1 MRKVPITSPVLHC
14 LFTKVNPRMLRPF
27 FSRNAKPF
35 FFKFCQIR
43 FLLPNV
49 IFIFQSTDESDCDRG
64 FEESLELILKT
75 IEDQGPFDGLM
86 GFSQGAC
93 LAAILC
99 LRLQQ
104 EKQAHFKFCMLF
116 APFMSPCSKHRG
128 YYNENEKVPFFKKY
142 SFHDIIQFS
151 LF

>member
-1 MRKVPITSPVLHC
+1 MNVLP
-14 LFTKVNPRMLRPF
+14 N
-27 FSRNAKPF
+27 
-35 FFKFCQIR
+35 
-43 FLLPNV
+43 LPNV

-128 YYNENEKVPFFKKY
+128 YYNENEKVFLFFVKN
-142 SFHDIIQFS
+142 S
-151 LF
+151 

>member
-1 MRKVPITSPVLHC
+1 MMRKVPITSTVLHC
-14 LFTKVNPRMLRPF
+14 LFSKVNPRKLRPF
-27 FSRNAKPF
+27 FKRKTLFFVSFLRFAFVKRNYF
-35 FFKFCQIR
+35 
-43 FLLPNV
+43 
-49 IFIFQSTDESDCDRG
+49 FQSTDESDCDRG

-104 EKQAHFKFCMLF
+104 EKRAHFKFCMLF

-128 YYNENEKVPFFKKY
+128 YYNEDEKVF
-142 SFHDIIQFS
+142 
-151 LF
+151 L

>member
-1 MRKVPITSPVLHC
+1 MRSH
-14 LFTKVNPRMLRPF
+14 
-27 FSRNAKPF
+27 
-35 FFKFCQIR
+35 
-43 FLLPNV
+43 LPNV

-128 YYNENEKVPFFKKY
+128 YYNENEKVPFLKNTR
-142 SFHDIIQFS
+142 SMT
-151 LF
+151 LFNFLCFR